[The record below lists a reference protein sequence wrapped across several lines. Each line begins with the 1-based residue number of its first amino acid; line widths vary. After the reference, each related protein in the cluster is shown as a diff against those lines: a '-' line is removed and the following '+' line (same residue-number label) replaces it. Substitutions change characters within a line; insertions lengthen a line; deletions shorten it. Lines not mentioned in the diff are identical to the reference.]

1 MKFGKK
7 KTKEAVQDLKL
18 EQGPVQDGTKTSE
31 PAAKG
36 LRRLGPLALKQALI
50 VVLAGAAA
58 VVAVHFLA
66 AMPAAERHH
75 QMARQV
81 EADSAQQRLNQYFAA
96 QQEQVQAIASQPY
109 VLRSLAGQAGAR
121 ELSSELQGSL
131 PGASAV
137 FVFPYGAIPRT
148 GDNGSLLGFAGA
160 ELARRAERGL
170 PLTPDA
176 FPRDGQWYV
185 QFAAAVRNPAS
196 NAVAGTVLAVFDAS
210 RLGPLLAVSNSRLG
224 GQLAL
229 VQTISGSSGTVAS
242 NGQGGGP
249 AESRPLTNSDWSV
262 VYTAASAPGA
272 AISPVTLALLIGLP
286 ALLAAVVVWLLLSAA
301 QRSIREDMSALTQWA
316 HKAFSG
322 ERLRLPALRWD
333 TVVSAGEVLLRLSLV
348 VEGRL
353 AKAGQNGNGKSARAG
368 AAASATSSPAA
379 FKDDI
384 PEVDMMDG
392 DEDVLGFGDAPLFD
406 DELFDEG
413 LLEQDWQD
421 GQDELVLA
429 EVEVRPEIFRAYDI
443 RGIVGESLTDD
454 VVEVIGRA
462 IGSEAGSRGIDS
474 LCIGYDGRHSS
485 PGLAQALSRGV
496 MSTGCNVIQVGA
508 VPTPVLYF
516 ATHHLETGSG
526 VMVTGSHNPANYNG
540 LKIMLGGE
548 TLSGDAI
555 QGLYGRIQNA
565 DFGVGQGSL
574 SHEDVRRAYLDRIV
588 GDIAVAA
595 PLKVVVDAGN
605 GIAGELGPM
614 LLEELGC
621 EVTPLYCDVD
631 GDFPNHHPD
640 PGKPENLQDLI
651 ARVQETGADIGLAFD
666 GDGDRLG
673 VVTNTGKIIWPDRL
687 LMLFARDV
695 VSRNPG
701 ADVLYDVKC
710 SRRLAGVISEA
721 GGRPIMWKSG
731 HSLMK
736 AKMQETGAL
745 LAGELSGHI
754 FFAERWYGFDDGLY
768 TAARLLEIL
777 GIEDRHSDEV
787 FEDFPE
793 DISTPELNVEV
804 TESDKFA
811 IIERLEQQADFGD
824 GNISNIDGLRVDYT
838 DGWGLCRASNTTP
851 VLVLRFEAETE
862 EALERIKSVF
872 REQLQKAAPDLV
884 AGF

>member
-7 KTKEAVQDLKL
+7 KSKESAQDQTP
-18 EQGPVQDGTKTSE
+18 EQSPVEQSSKSQE
-31 PAAKG
+31 PVAKRG
-36 LRRLGPLALKQALI
+36 RRLGSVALQQALA
-50 VVLAGAAA
+50 VLLAG
-58 VVAVHFLA
+58 VVAVLAVYFLSV
-66 AMPAAERHH
+66 MPAAEKRHE
-75 QMARQV
+75 ASRQV
-81 EADSAQQRLNQYFAA
+81 EADSAQQRLNRYFTA
-96 QQEQVQAIASQPY
+96 QQDQVQAIANQPHL
-109 VLRSLAGQAGAR
+109 LRGLAGDTGTEALASQ
-121 ELSSELQGSL
+121 LQTAL
-131 PGASAV
+131 PGASSV
-137 FVFPYGAIPRT
+137 FVFPYGDIPRA
-148 GDNGSLLGFAGA
+148 GNNGSLLGFAGA
-160 ELARRAERGL
+160 ELARRAEKGL
-170 PLTPDA
+170 PLQPDA
-176 FPRDGQWYV
+176 FPRDGVWYI
-185 QFAAAVRNPAS
+185 QFAAPVRNPVS
-196 NAVAGTVLAVFDAS
+196 NAVVGTVLAVFDADI
-210 RLGPLLAVSNSRLG
+210 LQPMLTVSNGRLG

-242 NGQGGGP
+242 AGNGNGP
-249 AESRPLTNSDWSV
+249 SETRTLTNPDWSV
-262 VYTAASAPGA
+262 VYQAASAPEPVV
-272 AISPVTLALLIGLP
+272 SPMALALLIGIP
-286 ALLAAVVVWLLLSAA
+286 ALLAAVLVWMLLAAA
-301 QRSIREDMSALTQWA
+301 QRSIREDMSVLIQWA
-316 HKAFSG
+316 HKAFVG
-322 ERLRLPALRWD
+322 ERLRLPALHWD
-333 TVVSAGEVLLRLSLV
+333 TVASAGEVLHRLSLAV
-348 VEGRL
+348 DSRVN
-353 AKAGQNGNGKSARAG
+353 KAGENGNGKPARASALASDS
-368 AAASATSSPAA
+368 AAPM
-379 FKDDI
+379 FQDDI
-384 PEVDMMDG
+384 PDVDMMDG
-392 DEDVLGFGDAPLFD
+392 DEDVLGFGDAPMFD
-406 DELFDEG
+406 DELFDE
-413 LLEQDWQD
+413 
-421 GQDELVLA
+421 DEPVLA
-429 EVEVRPEIFRAYDI
+429 ETTQVDVRPEIFRAYDI
-443 RGIVGESLTDD
+443 RGIVGDNLTED

-462 IGSEAGSRGIDS
+462 IGSEATDRGVTS

-485 PGLAQALSRGV
+485 PGLADALARGV
-496 MSTGCNVIQVGA
+496 LSTGCSVIEVGA

-516 ATHHLETGSG
+516 AAHHLETGSG

-555 QGLYGRIQNA
+555 QKLYDRIQNA
-565 DFGVGQGSL
+565 DFSAGQGEL
-574 SHEDVRRAYLDRIV
+574 SREDVRRAYLDRIV

-621 EVTPLYCDVD
+621 EVTPLHCDVD

-651 ARVQETGADIGLAFD
+651 AKVQETGADIGLAFD

-673 VVTNTGKIIWPDRL
+673 VVTNSGKIIWPDRL

-793 DISTPELNVEV
+793 DISTPELNVQV

-824 GNISNIDGLRVDYT
+824 GNVSTIDGLRVDYT

-851 VLVLRFEAETE
+851 VLVLRFEAENE
-862 EALERIKSVF
+862 DALERIKSVF

-884 AGF
+884 AEF

>member
-7 KTKEAVQDLKL
+7 KSKESAQDQTP
-18 EQGPVQDGTKTSE
+18 EQSPVEQSSKSQE
-31 PAAKG
+31 PVAKRG
-36 LRRLGPLALKQALI
+36 RRLGSVALQQALA
-50 VVLAGAAA
+50 VLLAG
-58 VVAVHFLA
+58 VVAVLAVYFLSV
-66 AMPAAERHH
+66 MPAAEKRHE
-75 QMARQV
+75 ASRQV
-81 EADSAQQRLNQYFAA
+81 EADSAQQRLNRYFTA
-96 QQEQVQAIASQPY
+96 QQDQVQAIANQPH
-109 VLRSLAGQAGAR
+109 VLRGLPGDTGTEALASQ
-121 ELSSELQGSL
+121 LQTAL
-131 PGASAV
+131 PGASSV
-137 FVFPYGAIPRT
+137 FVFPYGDIPRA
-148 GDNGSLLGFAGA
+148 GNNGSLLGFAGA
-160 ELARRAERGL
+160 ELARRAEKGL
-170 PLTPDA
+170 PLQPDA
-176 FPRDGQWYV
+176 FPRDGVWYI
-185 QFAAAVRNPAS
+185 QFAAPVRNPVS
-196 NAVAGTVLAVFDAS
+196 NAVVGTVLAVFDADI
-210 RLGPLLAVSNSRLG
+210 LQPMLTVSNGRLG

-242 NGQGGGP
+242 AGNGNGP
-249 AESRPLTNSDWSV
+249 SETRTLTNPDWSV
-262 VYTAASAPGA
+262 VYQAASAPEPVV
-272 AISPVTLALLIGLP
+272 SPMALALLIGIP
-286 ALLAAVVVWLLLSAA
+286 ALLAALLVWMLLAAA
-301 QRSIREDMSALTQWA
+301 QRSIREDMSALIQWA
-316 HKAFSG
+316 HKAFVG
-322 ERLRLPALRWD
+322 ERLRLPALHWD
-333 TVVSAGEVLLRLSLV
+333 TVASAGEVLHRLSLAV
-348 VEGRL
+348 DSRVN
-353 AKAGQNGNGKSARAG
+353 KAGENGNGKPARASALASDS
-368 AAASATSSPAA
+368 AAPM
-379 FKDDI
+379 FQDDI
-384 PEVDMMDG
+384 PDVDMMDG
-392 DEDVLGFGDAPLFD
+392 DEDVLGFGDAPMFD
-406 DELFDEG
+406 DELFDE
-413 LLEQDWQD
+413 
-421 GQDELVLA
+421 DEPVLA
-429 EVEVRPEIFRAYDI
+429 ETTQVDVRPEIFRAYDI
-443 RGIVGESLTDD
+443 RGIVGDNLTED

-462 IGSEAGSRGIDS
+462 IGSEATDRGVTS

-485 PGLAQALSRGV
+485 PGLADALARGV
-496 MSTGCNVIQVGA
+496 LSTGCSVIEVGA

-516 ATHHLETGSG
+516 AAHHLETGSG

-555 QGLYGRIQNA
+555 QKLYDRIQNT
-565 DFGVGQGSL
+565 DFSAGQGEL
-574 SHEDVRRAYLDRIV
+574 SREDVRRAYLDRII

-621 EVTPLYCDVD
+621 EVTPLHCDVD

-651 ARVQETGADIGLAFD
+651 AKVQETGADIGLAFD

-673 VVTNTGKIIWPDRL
+673 VVTNSGKIIWPDRL

-793 DISTPELNVEV
+793 DISTPELNVQV

-824 GNISNIDGLRVDYT
+824 GNVSTIDGLRVDYT

-851 VLVLRFEAETE
+851 VLVLRFEAENE
-862 EALERIKSVF
+862 DALERIKSVF

-884 AGF
+884 AEF

>member
-7 KTKEAVQDLKL
+7 KSKESAQDQTP
-18 EQGPVQDGTKTSE
+18 EQSPVEQSSKSQE
-31 PAAKG
+31 PVAKRG
-36 LRRLGPLALKQALI
+36 RRLGSVALQQALA
-50 VVLAGAAA
+50 VLLAG
-58 VVAVHFLA
+58 VVAVLAVYFLSV
-66 AMPAAERHH
+66 MPAAEKRHE
-75 QMARQV
+75 ASRQV
-81 EADSAQQRLNQYFAA
+81 EADSAQQRLNRYFTA
-96 QQEQVQAIASQPY
+96 QQDQVQAIANQPH
-109 VLRSLAGQAGAR
+109 VLRGLPGDTGTEALASQ
-121 ELSSELQGSL
+121 LQTAL
-131 PGASAV
+131 PGASSV
-137 FVFPYGAIPRT
+137 FVFPYGDIPRA
-148 GDNGSLLGFAGA
+148 GNNGSLLGFAGA
-160 ELARRAERGL
+160 ELARRAEKGL
-170 PLTPDA
+170 PLQPDA
-176 FPRDGQWYV
+176 FPRDGVWYI
-185 QFAAAVRNPAS
+185 QFAAPVRNPVS
-196 NAVAGTVLAVFDAS
+196 NAVVGTVLAVFDADI
-210 RLGPLLAVSNSRLG
+210 LQPMLTVSNGRLG

-242 NGQGGGP
+242 AGNGNGP
-249 AESRPLTNSDWSV
+249 SETRTLTNPDWSV
-262 VYTAASAPGA
+262 VYQAASAPEPVV
-272 AISPVTLALLIGLP
+272 SPMALALLIGIP
-286 ALLAAVVVWLLLSAA
+286 ALLAALLVWMLLAAA
-301 QRSIREDMSALTQWA
+301 QRSIREDMSALIQWA
-316 HKAFSG
+316 HKAFVG
-322 ERLRLPALRWD
+322 ERLRLPALHWD
-333 TVVSAGEVLLRLSLV
+333 TVASAGEVLHRLSLAV
-348 VEGRL
+348 DSRVN
-353 AKAGQNGNGKSARAG
+353 KAGENGNGKPARASALASDS
-368 AAASATSSPAA
+368 AAPM
-379 FKDDI
+379 FQDDI
-384 PEVDMMDG
+384 PDVDMMDG
-392 DEDVLGFGDAPLFD
+392 DEDVLGFGDAPMFD
-406 DELFDEG
+406 DELFDE
-413 LLEQDWQD
+413 
-421 GQDELVLA
+421 DEPVLA
-429 EVEVRPEIFRAYDI
+429 ETTQVDVRPEIFRAYDI
-443 RGIVGESLTDD
+443 RGIVGDNLTED

-462 IGSEAGSRGIDS
+462 IGSEATDRGVTS

-485 PGLAQALSRGV
+485 PGLADALARGV
-496 MSTGCNVIQVGA
+496 LSTGCSVIEVGA

-516 ATHHLETGSG
+516 AAHHLETGSG

-555 QGLYGRIQNA
+555 QKLYDRIQNA
-565 DFGVGQGSL
+565 DFSAGQGEL
-574 SHEDVRRAYLDRIV
+574 SREDVRRAYLDRII

-621 EVTPLYCDVD
+621 EVTPLHCDVD

-651 ARVQETGADIGLAFD
+651 AKVQETGADIGLAFD

-673 VVTNTGKIIWPDRL
+673 VVTNSGKIIWPDRL

-793 DISTPELNVEV
+793 DISTPELNVQV

-824 GNISNIDGLRVDYT
+824 GNVSTIDGLRVDYT

-851 VLVLRFEAETE
+851 VLVLRFEAENE
-862 EALERIKSVF
+862 DALERIKSVF

-884 AGF
+884 AEF

>member
-7 KTKEAVQDLKL
+7 KSKESAQDQTP
-18 EQGPVQDGTKTSE
+18 EQSPVEQSSKSQE
-31 PAAKG
+31 PVAKRG
-36 LRRLGPLALKQALI
+36 RRLGSVALQQALA
-50 VVLAGAAA
+50 VLLAG
-58 VVAVHFLA
+58 VVAVLAVYFLSV
-66 AMPAAERHH
+66 MPAAEKRHE
-75 QMARQV
+75 ASRQV
-81 EADSAQQRLNQYFAA
+81 EADSAQQRLNRYFTA
-96 QQEQVQAIASQPY
+96 QQDQVQAIANQPH
-109 VLRSLAGQAGAR
+109 VLRGLAGDTGTEALASQ
-121 ELSSELQGSL
+121 LQTAL
-131 PGASAV
+131 PGASSV
-137 FVFPYGAIPRT
+137 FVFPYGDIPRA
-148 GDNGSLLGFAGA
+148 GNNGSLLGFAGG
-160 ELARRAERGL
+160 ELARRAEKGL
-170 PLTPDA
+170 PLQPDA
-176 FPRDGQWYV
+176 FPRDGVWYI
-185 QFAAAVRNPAS
+185 QFAAPVRNPVS
-196 NAVAGTVLAVFDAS
+196 NAVVGTVLAVFDADI
-210 RLGPLLAVSNSRLG
+210 LQPMLTVSNGRLG

-242 NGQGGGP
+242 AGNGNGP
-249 AESRPLTNSDWSV
+249 SETRTLTNPDWSV
-262 VYTAASAPGA
+262 VYQAASAPEPVV
-272 AISPVTLALLIGLP
+272 SPMALALLIGIP
-286 ALLAAVVVWLLLSAA
+286 ALLAAVLVWMLLAAA
-301 QRSIREDMSALTQWA
+301 QRSIREDMSALIQWA
-316 HKAFSG
+316 HKAFVG
-322 ERLRLPALRWD
+322 ERLRLPALHWD
-333 TVVSAGEVLLRLSLV
+333 TVASAGEVLHRLSLAV
-348 VEGRL
+348 DSRVN
-353 AKAGQNGNGKSARAG
+353 KAGENGNGKPARASALASDS
-368 AAASATSSPAA
+368 AAPM
-379 FKDDI
+379 FQDDI
-384 PEVDMMDG
+384 PDVDMMDG
-392 DEDVLGFGDAPLFD
+392 DEDVLGFGDAPMFD
-406 DELFDEG
+406 DELFDE
-413 LLEQDWQD
+413 
-421 GQDELVLA
+421 DEPVLA
-429 EVEVRPEIFRAYDI
+429 ETTQVDVRPEIFRAYDI
-443 RGIVGESLTDD
+443 RGIVGDNLTED

-462 IGSEAGSRGIDS
+462 IGSEATDRGVTS

-485 PGLAQALSRGV
+485 PGLADALARGV
-496 MSTGCNVIQVGA
+496 LSTGCSVIEVGA

-516 ATHHLETGSG
+516 AAHHLETGSG

-555 QGLYGRIQNA
+555 QKLYDRIQNA
-565 DFGVGQGSL
+565 DFSAGQGEL
-574 SHEDVRRAYLDRIV
+574 SREDVRRAYLDRIV

-621 EVTPLYCDVD
+621 EVTPLHCDVD

-651 ARVQETGADIGLAFD
+651 AKVQETGADIGLAFD

-673 VVTNTGKIIWPDRL
+673 VVTNSGKIIWPDRL

-793 DISTPELNVEV
+793 DISTPELNVQV

-824 GNISNIDGLRVDYT
+824 GNVSTIDGLRVDYT

-851 VLVLRFEAETE
+851 VLVLRFEAENE
-862 EALERIKSVF
+862 DALERIKSVF

-884 AGF
+884 ADF